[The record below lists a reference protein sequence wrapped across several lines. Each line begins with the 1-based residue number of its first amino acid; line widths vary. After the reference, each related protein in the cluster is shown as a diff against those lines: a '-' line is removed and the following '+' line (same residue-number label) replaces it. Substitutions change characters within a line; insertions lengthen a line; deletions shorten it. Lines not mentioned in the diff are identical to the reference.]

1 MGLKMTIGIS
11 LTLFFPLVFGGL
23 LWAGEGVVSFQA
35 VGRDGEVLL
44 EVWARN
50 LKDTVR
56 PRYRQRYNVFHII
69 AKENPKWVC
78 EADMGR
84 GLILKESA

>member
-1 MGLKMTIGIS
+1 MTIGIS

-44 EVWARN
+44 EW
-50 LKDTVR
+50 KTVNEIDIFGF
-56 PRYRQRYNVFHII
+56 YTIYFNI
-69 AKENPKWVC
+69 
-78 EADMGR
+78 
-84 GLILKESA
+84 